1 MIKIFDT
8 LSVLVQQALA
18 FFYNLTSAVG
28 MANYGLAIIIMTI
41 VVKILLWPLTQ
52 KQIQSMKDMMKLQP
66 KMDEIRARYKNDK
79 ERMNLELANLYKTQH
94 INPLSGCLPLLIQFP
109 IMIGIFYGIRDFQ
122 YVGPSNFLWMQSI
135 SNPDPWYI
143 LPVLSAA
150 TTFIT
155 SKQTMPAQ
163 GQGKSPLNSKMMT
176 YFMPIFIGYISIT
189 FPAGLVLYWV
199 VMNIMQIA
207 QQYLMQEKK

>member
-8 LSVLVQQALA
+8 LSVLVQKVLA
-18 FFYNLTSAVG
+18 FFYGLTGMVG
-28 MANYGLAIIIMTI
+28 MANYGLAIIVMTI
-41 VVKILLWPLTQ
+41 IVKLILWPLTQ
-52 KQIQSMKDMMKLQP
+52 KQIQSMKDMMKIQP
-66 KMDEIRARYKNDK
+66 KMDEIRTRYKDDK
-79 ERMNLELANLYKTQH
+79 ERMNLELANLYKENK
-94 INPLSGCLPLLIQFP
+94 INPLSGCLPLLLQFP

-122 YVGPSNFLWMQSI
+122 YVGPANFLWMESI

-143 LPVLSAA
+143 LPVLSAV

-163 GQGKSPLNSKMMT
+163 GEGKSPLNSKMMT
-176 YFMPIFIGYISIT
+176 YFMPLFIGYISIS

-199 VMNIMQIA
+199 VMNLMQIA
-207 QQYLMQEKK
+207 QQTLMAKN

>member
-8 LSVLVQQALA
+8 LSVLVQKVLA
-18 FFYNLTSAVG
+18 FFYGLTGMVG
-28 MANYGLAIIIMTI
+28 MANYGLAIIVMTI
-41 VVKILLWPLTQ
+41 IVKLILWPLTQ
-52 KQIQSMKDMMKLQP
+52 KQIQSMKDMMKIQP
-66 KMDEIRARYKNDK
+66 KMDEIRTRYKDDK
-79 ERMNLELANLYKTQH
+79 ERMNLELANLYKENK
-94 INPLSGCLPLLIQFP
+94 INPLSGCLPLLLQFP

-122 YVGPSNFLWMQSI
+122 YVGPANFLWMESI

-143 LPVLSAA
+143 LPVLSAV

-163 GQGKSPLNSKMMT
+163 GEGKSPLNSKMMT
-176 YFMPIFIGYISIT
+176 YFMPLFIGYISIS

-199 VMNIMQIA
+199 VMNLMQIA
-207 QQYLMQEKK
+207 QQTLMTKN

>member
-1 MIKIFDT
+1 VIKIFDT
-8 LSVLVQQALA
+8 LSVLVQQVLA
-18 FFYNLTSAVG
+18 FFYNLTGMIG
-28 MANYGLAIIIMTI
+28 MANYGLAIIVMTI
-41 VVKILLWPLTQ
+41 IVKLILWPLTQ

-66 KMDEIRARYKNDK
+66 KMDEIRARYKEDK
-79 ERMNLELANLYKTQH
+79 ERMNLELANLYKANK
-94 INPLSGCLPLLIQFP
+94 INPLSGCLPLLLQFP

-122 YVGPSNFLWMQSI
+122 YVGPANFLWMESI

-155 SKQTMPAQ
+155 SRQTMPAQ
-163 GQGKSPLNSKMMT
+163 GEGKSPLNSKMMT
-176 YFMPIFIGYISIT
+176 YFMPVFIGYISIS

-199 VMNIMQIA
+199 VMNLMQIA
-207 QQYLMQEKK
+207 QQTLMSKN